1 MNRGY
6 TIPIGG
12 AEEKLR
18 DPAILER
25 FVEVCGGRDARIAI
39 IPTASSLPD
48 TGSRYERVFHG
59 LGVSLTRVLPLEK
72 RADCDD
78 PRWLRRLERAD
89 GVFLTGG
96 NQLKLSTTIGGTG
109 VAEIIRRRNA
119 EDGLH
124 VAGTSAGAAVMSEH
138 MIAFGAEGPTPRADA
153 VTLAPGLGLVPDFII
168 DQHFRQRDR
177 LGRLLTAIAYNPRLV
192 GVGLDEDTAAFIAPD
207 STLTVRGSGAITIV
221 DPSDLEYSSMDSARQ
236 SESVCVLNVRVHILT
251 EGATYDVTTRRA
263 TAPVRDDDR
272 DDEHRTQREAAS

>member
-48 TGSRYERVFHG
+48 TGVRYERVFHE
-59 LGVSLTRVLPLEK
+59 LGVSLTRVLPFEK

-138 MIAFGAEGPTPRADA
+138 MIAFGAEGPTPRADS
-153 VTLAPGLGLVPDFII
+153 VTLAPGLGLAPDFII

-207 STLTVRGSGAITIV
+207 GTLTVRGSGAITIV
-221 DPSDLEYSSMDSARQ
+221 DPSDLEYSSMDSALQ
-236 SESVCVLNVRVHILT
+236 SESVCVLNVRIHVLT
-251 EGATYDVTTRRA
+251 EGATYDVKARRA
-263 TAPVRDDDR
+263 TAPVQDDGSR
-272 DDEHRTQREAAS
+272 AESEEAS